1 MVPALRFWTWK
12 NLHFTNLAKNC
23 AFVTFVDRNCVS
35 VGPPCLKN
43 LDFSIF
49 AFSCSLNSTT
59 DSETTTP
66 EFSKIF

>member
-23 AFVTFVDRNCVS
+23 AFGIFVDRNCIS
-35 VGPPCLKN
+35 VG